1 MISFMKSISFATLTI
16 SIFLTIACH
25 GNNSGESANESRL
38 QDSAVV
44 RNETSTDSF
53 PTGKLIDR
61 VLCKSDPTESYALYI
76 PAKDGNKILPV
87 IYFFDP
93 HGDGLLPVKKYKAL
107 ADIYHFIL
115 IGSNNSKNGNDWTA
129 TEDIWKVLSDD
140 SQKRLP
146 IDAKRIYTGG
156 FSGGAKVATYI
167 ALTHPDIRG
176 VIAGGAALAEMAAK
190 GENLHFSFSG
200 IVGQGD
206 MNMTDLVA
214 INNSLDKTA
223 TRHRLI
229 FFDGKHEWAPESTM
243 NIAFAGLQLDAM
255 ANKIE
260 PADEHF
266 ISQYVEGSKGRID
279 AFISK
284 QNYLRAGDECKVAV
298 SFLDRVTDKVNWFKE
313 KDSQIQMN
321 SAYKKQRQLTD
332 ELVATEN
339 QIKEGFMQKFQQPD
353 INYWNK
359 EIKDVQMNAM
369 ANTANGAMY
378 QRLQAYLSLAF
389 YSFSNQLINQN
400 QDDGAKYFVELYKMA
415 DPANPEA
422 WYFSAI
428 LDARENNAGATESD
442 LNKSVA
448 NGFNDKERLEKQSE
462 FQRLGSKINLAAIE
476 QKIKP

>member
-1 MISFMKSISFATLTI
+1 M
-16 SIFLTIACH
+16 
-25 GNNSGESANESRL
+25 
-38 QDSAVV
+38 
-44 RNETSTDSF
+44 
-53 PTGKLIDR
+53 
-61 VLCKSDPTESYALYI
+61 
-76 PAKDGNKILPV
+76 PV

-107 ADIYHFIL
+107 ADTYHFIL

-243 NIAFAGLQLDAM
+243 NIAFAG
-255 ANKIE
+255 
-260 PADEHF
+260 F
-266 ISQYVEGSKGRID
+266 
-279 AFISK
+279 
-284 QNYLRAGDECKVAV
+284 
-298 SFLDRVTDKVNWFKE
+298 
-313 KDSQIQMN
+313 
-321 SAYKKQRQLTD
+321 
-332 ELVATEN
+332 AT
-339 QIKEGFMQKFQQPD
+339 
-353 INYWNK
+353 
-359 EIKDVQMNAM
+359 
-369 ANTANGAMY
+369 
-378 QRLQAYLSLAF
+378 RC
-389 YSFSNQLINQN
+389 
-400 QDDGAKYFVELYKMA
+400 DGE
-415 DPANPEA
+415 
-422 WYFSAI
+422 
-428 LDARENNAGATESD
+428 
-442 LNKSVA
+442 
-448 NGFNDKERLEKQSE
+448 
-462 FQRLGSKINLAAIE
+462 
-476 QKIKP
+476 